1 MSWTSFHANQGLG
14 KSDFMKYLCLFVVLV
29 VVSGCATSPSLSSA
43 QHRFRKE
50 HPSAEILAQT
60 ASDAT
65 EHTGY
70 WPHSGTRRYADYTF
84 RYRGADGVEHDETW
98 HYENHAWSVEKVQA
112 R

>member
-1 MSWTSFHANQGLG
+1 MG
-14 KSDFMKYLCLFVVLV
+14 KTQVMKCLYPSIVLVV

-50 HPSAEILAQT
+50 HPRAEILAQT
-60 ASDAT
+60 ANDAT

-70 WPHSGTRRYADYTF
+70 WPQSTTRRYADYTF
-84 RYRGADGVEHDETW
+84 RYRAADGVEHEERW
-98 HYENHAWSVEKVQA
+98 HYENHAWSVEQVQP